1 MDYTDSEMH
10 DKVSPSNLTLQLDP
24 RKILIIRFGRLGD
37 VVLMVPALRAIRKHW
52 PDAKIDVLVDHRY
65 ESVLKMCS
73 AVSEVLPVNRIQM
86 RDGAKLKAIC
96 DILRLAETIRKRKYD
111 LVLDFH
117 SFRETN
123 LLTWHSRARWR
134 LGLKRVYSPYFSFC
148 FNLGPVYEDESLHV
162 SSVFLSLLAPLGIN
176 GDPSRCL
183 LDLPS
188 LETGNARDLMRAHHV
203 PNDALVVGLNVGA
216 GSQSRTWP
224 KEKFAGLAQKI
235 LDSHAGYIL
244 LFSGPQ
250 EDEIS
255 SQIAQMIHSD
265 RVVLALNFPL
275 PKLAA
280 MFSRCTIL
288 ISNDTGPMHLGAAAG
303 VPTLGLFSIARPE
316 HYRPLGELSC
326 YAKAA
331 SIEALEVNEV
341 YESFV
346 RILKRVQVQKKSES
360 RSAPPPET

>member
-1 MDYTDSEMH
+1 MVNRDNSETNERE
-10 DKVSPSNLTLQLDP
+10 SPSNFVFQMNP
-24 RKILIIRFGRLGD
+24 QKILIIRFGRLGD

-86 RDGAKLKAIC
+86 RDGAKIRAIV
-96 DILRLAETIRKRKYD
+96 DILRLAEIIRRRKYD
-111 LVLDFH
+111 LVVDFH

-134 LGLKRVYSPYFSFC
+134 LGLKRVHSPYFSFC
-148 FNLGPVYEDESLHV
+148 FNLGPVHEDDNLHV
-162 SSVFLSLLAPLGIN
+162 SSVFLSLLAPLGIK
-176 GDPSRCL
+176 GDPSQCL
-183 LDLPS
+183 LDLS
-188 LETGNARDLMRAHHV
+188 RMDTGKAQDFMRAHHI
-203 PNDALVVGLNVGA
+203 PNDALLVGLNVGA

-224 KEKFAGLAQKI
+224 KEKFAHLAKKI
-235 LDSHAGYIL
+235 LDSHGGYIL

-255 SQIAQMIHSD
+255 SQIAQMIGSD
-265 RVVLALNFPL
+265 HVVLAMNFPL
-275 PKLAA
+275 PMLAV

-288 ISNDTGPMHLGAAAG
+288 VSNDTGPMHIGAAVG

-316 HYRPLGELSC
+316 HYRPLGELSD
-326 YAKAA
+326 YAKAS
-331 SIEALEVNEV
+331 SIEALEVEEV
-341 YESFV
+341 YERFV
-346 RILKRVQVQKKSES
+346 RIIKSVEKQKDL
-360 RSAPPPET
+360 TH